1 MTFLQIG
8 ARYEGYASTI
18 GRPVVF
24 GKATAAQKSLI
35 EAGYAV
41 QEEMLAITRAG
52 VPARDIAKR
61 HLEKVRELGY
71 EDHYLYG
78 PYHGNG
84 LMEGEA
90 PWVETD
96 SNYVLQENM
105 TFCSDIF
112 LGSHKTKIGL
122 RIEDV
127 VRVTADGCEN
137 LTNYPRKLFEIL

>member
-1 MTFLQIG
+1 M
-8 ARYEGYASTI
+8 
-18 GRPVVF
+18 
-24 GKATAAQKSLI
+24 QKKIL
-35 EAGYAV
+35 EF
-41 QEEMLAITRAG
+41 TKAG
-52 VPARDIAKR
+52 VPARDVALYHKQ
-61 HLEKVRELGY
+61 LVAELGY

-78 PYHGNG
+78 PFHGNG

-96 SNYVLQENM
+96 SDYELQENM

-127 VRVTADGCEN
+127 IRVTKDGVEN
-137 LTNYPRKLFEIL
+137 LTNYPRKLFEILD